1 MWVKKQQLEPCIEQ
15 LFHDKGV
22 QGCLWSP
29 CLFNL
34 HAEYIMRNARLSYM
48 LKSRLPGKISTTSHL
63 MAENEEVLKNLL
75 RVEESGKASLKH

>member
-1 MWVKKQQLEPCIEQ
+1 MIE
-15 LFHDKGV
+15 KGV

-34 HAEYIMRNARLSYM
+34 HAEHIMRNARLSYM

-63 MAENEEVLKNLL
+63 MAEIKEELKSLL
-75 RVEESGKASLKH
+75 MRVKEKSEKTGLKTQY